1 MVQLAADVAAPRPRE
16 ILRLLAP
23 FAGRAAMASRVA
35 LICALT
41 VLVTSLYGTPEAA
54 ISAYVVFFM
63 IKPDRVSSVL
73 TTVAMVL
80 LITIVIGLVIAVA
93 IFCVD
98 SPVLRVACMVALSIG
113 FLYLTSASKLRPVG
127 AILAMIVGY
136 GLDKLGMVPFGE
148 VATRALLYAWLMV
161 AIAAGM
167 SLVVNLLLAPSPRRL
182 ASVQLARRL
191 RLAGGRLRGNDAGAG
206 RAEFDACLRGGDQ
219 QLATWLKLSK
229 LEGSSTLADVAAL
242 QHAVAASTAILIAA
256 DLADREPH
264 ARLPE
269 SFAAPLAATL
279 DEMAAML
286 EQGGYPVDIQL
297 ALPDVDGLPPLA
309 RIVATDL
316 HAAITGFAVA
326 DALPAAQR
334 GAAGGAAPEA
344 APEPKPQ
351 AKLEPQS
358 EPQSKP
364 APAAGRKG
372 GFFLPDA
379 RTNPDH
385 IRYALKTTAA
395 AMFCYLLYSQLD
407 WPGIHTCFITCY
419 MVSLGTTAETVEKLT
434 LRIAGCMVGALLG
447 TAALVFVVP
456 SLTSIGELMALV
468 FAGAWL
474 SAWVAFGSPRIG
486 YAGFQIAFA
495 FFLCVI
501 QGAGPGFDLT
511 LARDRTIGILLG
523 NVVVYLVFTRV
534 WPVSIAKQVDAA
546 LAALVEQWRR
556 LARVAEPAQRR
567 TLAADALA
575 RGGALAQNLGL
586 MHYEPAWV
594 RPAPGWIAER
604 RRRLMELAALEGPA
618 FLLAERSRGDATL
631 DARLL
636 RLSQEVARQQADAR
650 AGSEARTL
658 DGAPLPDAMFS
669 SSPERG
675 AHMAG
680 RMPPQTI
687 AQPGGGTRAAA
698 DMLPPSVIAQPTK
711 DDAGAVGGRRDADA
725 AGRPIQPPDAVPAP
739 STAHPAQPM
748 REPVMADAS
757 RDALLNLIDAR
768 LAAIAAD
775 AGQAAPKESIA
786 HAPA

>member
-23 FAGRAAMASRVA
+23 FAGRPAMAARVA

-63 IKPDRVSSVL
+63 NKPDRVSSVL

-80 LITIVIGLVIAVA
+80 LVTIVIGLVIAVA

-191 RLAGGRLRGNDAGAG
+191 RLAGGRLRGDDAGAA

-219 QLATWLKLSK
+219 QLTTWLKLSK

-242 QHAVAASTAILIAA
+242 QHAVAASTAILIAVN
-256 DLADREPH
+256 LADREPQ

-269 SFAAPLAATL
+269 PFVAPLAATL
-279 DEMAAML
+279 DEMAVML

-326 DALPAAQR
+326 DAQPSAQ
-334 GAAGGAAPEA
+334 GGPAGGALPES
-344 APEPKPQ
+344 APEPNGQ
-351 AKLEPQS
+351 TEL

-364 APAAGRKG
+364 APAARQG

-395 AMFCYLLYSQLD
+395 AMLCYLLYSQLD

-534 WPVSIAKQVDAA
+534 WPVSIAKQVDVA

-567 TLAADALA
+567 ILAADALA

-604 RRRLMELAALEGPA
+604 RCRLMELAALEGPV
-618 FLLAERSRGDATL
+618 FLLAERSRGDAAL
-631 DARLL
+631 EARLL
-636 RLSQEVARQQADAR
+636 RLSRKVTRQQADAR
-650 AGSEARTL
+650 AGSDARTL
-658 DGAPLPDAMFS
+658 DGAPLPDAMLG

-675 AHMAG
+675 APGAG
-680 RMPPQTI
+680 PMPPQTI
-687 AQPGGGTRAAA
+687 AQSDGDGTRAAA
-698 DMLPPSVIAQPTK
+698 ADMPPRAIAQPTK
-711 DDAGAVGGRRDADA
+711 DDAGAAGGQRDADA

-739 STAHPAQPM
+739 STAHPAHPA
-748 REPVMADAS
+748 REPAMADAS